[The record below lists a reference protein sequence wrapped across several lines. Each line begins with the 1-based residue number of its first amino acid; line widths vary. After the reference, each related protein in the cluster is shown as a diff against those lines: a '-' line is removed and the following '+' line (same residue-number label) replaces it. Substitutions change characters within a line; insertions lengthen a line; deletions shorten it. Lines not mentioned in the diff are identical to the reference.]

1 RRAASAGFSGGGSGR
16 APSRPRWLR
25 RSRLP
30 SVASSRR
37 SARSRRLRNLSTPAA
52 SSMTARRSLACAVS
66 TSSSCPCPTM
76 TCCWR
81 PMPVSESSS
90 WMSRRRHVTPLS
102 WYSESPSR
110 KRVRVI
116 VTSEN
121 SIGRRGAV
129 LSMVSDTSARPRAER
144 SGVPAKMTSSI
155 RPPRRVRG
163 PWAPRTHATAST
175 RFDLPDPFGPTT
187 TVTPGSNW
195 SRVLS
200 AKDLKPRRL
209 SDLRNTRPAL
219 LCATWAAVG
228 WYLRGSRS
236 PGTLRREIRPLPDPK
251 ALLPDWRFLE
261 HLNVVDAGTR
271 RPVPA
276 PRHHR
281 VDGGG
286 RALEHDLDPSVV
298 EVAHPA

>member
-1 RRAASAGFSGGGSGR
+1 
-16 APSRPRWLR
+16 
-25 RSRLP
+25 
-30 SVASSRR
+30 
-37 SARSRRLRNLSTPAA
+37 
-52 SSMTARRSLACAVS
+52 
-66 TSSSCPCPTM
+66 M

-121 SIGRRGAV
+121 SIGRRWAV
-129 LSMVSDTSARPRAER
+129 LSMVSDTSARPRAKR

-187 TVTPGSNW
+187 TVTPASNW

-219 LCATWAAVG
+219 LCATSAAVG

-251 ALLPDWRFLE
+251 ALLPDRRFLE
-261 HLNVVDAGTR
+261 HLHVVDAGTR

-281 VDGGG
+281 ADHAARPPAVG
-286 RALEHDLDPSVV
+286 RAPPARRSGRERLVAARLPEPHPLPPTGDEDAAADRGAAAAQTWQASQKNVDRPPTRWRTIGLRQRRHASPSR
-298 EVAHPA
+298 A